1 MLIVLNVLIWLLSTS
16 AGWPDNG
23 APSSKKSPVW
33 NLTNYFWHVQ
43 SVTAPSPYTAEV
55 FYFIL
60 FAFHCVFLLLLLF
73 AVQSL
78 SCVRLFATLWDV
90 ASQAS
95 LSFTISQ
102 SLFKLMSVESVM
114 LSNHLILFHPLL
126 LWPSIF
132 PSIKVFSNESALH
145 IRWPNYWSF
154 SFSISPSNEYS
165 GLIYFRMD
173 WFDLL
178 CSPKSRVFSST
189 TIQKHH
195 FFSTQPS

>member
-1 MLIVLNVLIWLLSTS
+1 MLDLEIFECVSYRLHDRTLIVLNALIWLLSTS

-33 NLTNYFWHVQ
+33 NFTNRFWHVLHTLQ
-43 SVTAPSPYTAEV
+43 KS
-55 FYFIL
+55 FIL

-73 AVQSL
+73 VVQSL
-78 SCVRLFATLWDV
+78 SCVRLFATLWNA

-132 PSIKVFSNESALH
+132 PSIKVFSNESDLH
-145 IRWPNYWSF
+145 IR
-154 SFSISPSNEYS
+154 
-165 GLIYFRMD
+165 
-173 WFDLL
+173 
-178 CSPKSRVFSST
+178 
-189 TIQKHH
+189 
-195 FFSTQPS
+195 